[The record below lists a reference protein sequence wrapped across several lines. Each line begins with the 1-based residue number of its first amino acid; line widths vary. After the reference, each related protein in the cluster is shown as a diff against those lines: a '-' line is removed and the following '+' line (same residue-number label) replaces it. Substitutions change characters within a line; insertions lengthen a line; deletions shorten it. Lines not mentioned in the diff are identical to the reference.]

1 MNKLEK
7 RKILSFL
14 IKNID
19 QFSFSEIKR
28 AKIFEKNKT
37 YRYSQDKEISEII
50 IAYFFEQNIENLLS
64 QSVKIKEIKSIT
76 LKIKN
81 LLEYQLQHDFEKKQ
95 FLKKVFL
102 FLITEKKF
110 SQMLDYFFKA
120 SSMMWKIA
128 GDTSDD
134 INYYTKRIILS
145 SVYSKI
151 FIKMMSCS
159 SYDQK
164 DIIEDIDN
172 SLDKVKKF
180 NDFKSKLNLSNIL
193 TGLKNFDFTS
203 KKTGRGF

>member
-7 RKILSFL
+7 KKILNFL
-14 IKNID
+14 LKNID

-50 IAYFFEQNIENLLS
+50 IAYFFEQNIENLRS

-159 SYDQK
+159 SYNQK
-164 DIIEDIDN
+164 DIIKDIDN
-172 SLDKVKKF
+172 SLDKVRKF
-180 NDFKSKLNLSNIL
+180 NDFKSKLNLSNIFA
-193 TGLKNFDFTS
+193 GLKNFDFTS

>member
-7 RKILSFL
+7 RKILNFL
-14 IKNID
+14 LKNID
-19 QFSFSEIKR
+19 QFSFSEVKR

-50 IAYFFEQNIENLLS
+50 IAYFFEQNIENLHS

-159 SYDQK
+159 AYDQK
-164 DIIEDIDN
+164 DIIKDIDN
-172 SLDKVKKF
+172 SLDKVRKF
-180 NDFKSKLNLSNIL
+180 NDFKSKLNLSNIFA
-193 TGLKNFDFTS
+193 GLKNFDFTS

>member
-7 RKILSFL
+7 RKILNFL
-14 IKNID
+14 LKNTD

-37 YRYSQDKEISEII
+37 YRYLQDKEISETI
-50 IAYFFEQNIENLLS
+50 IAYFFEQNIENLHS

-151 FIKMMSCS
+151 FIKMISCS
-159 SYDQK
+159 AYDQK

-172 SLDKVKKF
+172 SLDKVRKF

-193 TGLKNFDFTS
+193 AGLKNFDFTS

>member
-7 RKILSFL
+7 RKILNFL
-14 IKNID
+14 LKNTD

-50 IAYFFEQNIENLLS
+50 IAYFFEQNIENLRS

-159 SYDQK
+159 AYDQK
-164 DIIEDIDN
+164 DIIKDIDN
-172 SLDKVKKF
+172 SLDKVRKF

-193 TGLKNFDFTS
+193 AGLKNFDFTS

>member
-7 RKILSFL
+7 KKILNFL
-14 IKNID
+14 LKNID

-50 IAYFFEQNIENLLS
+50 IAYFFEQNIENLRS

-81 LLEYQLQHDFEKKQ
+81 LLEYQLQHDFEKKK

-159 SYDQK
+159 AYDQK
-164 DIIEDIDN
+164 DIIKDIDN
-172 SLDKVKKF
+172 SLEKVRKF
-180 NDFKSKLNLSNIL
+180 NDFKSKLNLSNIFA
-193 TGLKNFDFTS
+193 GLKNFDFTS

>member
-7 RKILSFL
+7 RKILNFL
-14 IKNID
+14 LKNTD

-37 YRYSQDKEISEII
+37 YRYSQDKEISETI
-50 IAYFFEQNIENLLS
+50 IAYFFEQNIENLHS

-81 LLEYQLQHDFEKKQ
+81 LLKYQLQHDFEKKQ
-95 FLKKVFL
+95 FLKKAFL

-128 GDTSDD
+128 GDTSGD

-159 SYDQK
+159 AYDQK
-164 DIIEDIDN
+164 DIIKDIDN
-172 SLDKVKKF
+172 SLDKVRKF

-193 TGLKNFDFTS
+193 AGLKNFDFTS

>member
-7 RKILSFL
+7 RKILNFL
-14 IKNID
+14 LKNTD

-50 IAYFFEQNIENLLS
+50 IAYFFEQNIENLRS

-159 SYDQK
+159 AYDQK
-164 DIIEDIDN
+164 DIIKDIDN
-172 SLDKVKKF
+172 SLDKVRKF
-180 NDFKSKLNLSNIL
+180 NDFKSKLNLSNIFA
-193 TGLKNFDFTS
+193 GLKNFDFTS

>member
-7 RKILSFL
+7 RKILNFL
-14 IKNID
+14 LKNTD

-37 YRYSQDKEISEII
+37 YRYSQDKEISETI
-50 IAYFFEQNIENLLS
+50 IAYFFEQNIENLRS

-151 FIKMMSCS
+151 FIKMISCS
-159 SYDQK
+159 GYDQK
-164 DIIEDIDN
+164 DIIKDIDN
-172 SLDKVKKF
+172 SLDKVRKF

-193 TGLKNFDFTS
+193 AGLKNFDFTS

>member
-7 RKILSFL
+7 KKILNFL
-14 IKNID
+14 LKNTE
-19 QFSFSEIKR
+19 QFSFSKIKQT
-28 AKIFEKNKT
+28 KIFKKNKT
-37 YRYSQDKEISEII
+37 FRYSQDKEISESII
-50 IAYFFEQNIENLLS
+50 SYFFEQNIENLLS
-64 QSVKIKEIKSIT
+64 QSVGIKEIKSIT

-81 LLEYQLQHDFEKKQ
+81 LLEYQLQNDFEKKQ

-110 SQMLDYFFKA
+110 SQILDYFFKT
-120 SSMMWKIA
+120 SSTMWNIA

-151 FIKMMSCS
+151 FIKIISCS
-159 SYDQK
+159 GYDKK
-164 DIIEDIDN
+164 DIIKDIDN
-172 SLDKVKKF
+172 SLDKVRKF
-180 NDFKSKLNLSNIL
+180 NNLKSKLNLSNIL
-193 TGLKNFDFTS
+193 SGLKNFDFAS

>member
-7 RKILSFL
+7 KKILNFL
-14 IKNID
+14 LKNTE
-19 QFSFSEIKR
+19 QFSFSEIR
-28 AKIFEKNKT
+28 QTKIFKKNKT
-37 YRYSQDKEISEII
+37 FRYSQDKEISEII
-50 IAYFFEQNIENLLS
+50 ISYFFEQNIENLLS
-64 QSVKIKEIKSIT
+64 QSVGIKEIKSIT

-110 SQMLDYFFKA
+110 SQMLDYFFKT
-120 SSMMWKIA
+120 SSTMWNIA

-151 FIKMMSCS
+151 FIKIISCS
-159 SYDQK
+159 GYDKK
-164 DIIEDIDN
+164 DIIKDIDN
-172 SLDKVKKF
+172 SLDKVRKF
-180 NDFKSKLNLSNIL
+180 NNLKSKLNLSNIL
-193 TGLKNFDFTS
+193 SGLKNFDFTS

>member
-7 RKILSFL
+7 RKILNFL
-14 IKNID
+14 LKNTD

-37 YRYSQDKEISEII
+37 YRYLQDKEISETI
-50 IAYFFEQNIENLLS
+50 IAYFFEQNVENLRS

-151 FIKMMSCS
+151 FLKMMSCS

-164 DIIEDIDN
+164 DITKDIDN
-172 SLDKVKKF
+172 SLDKVRKF

-193 TGLKNFDFTS
+193 AGLKNFDFTS

>member
-151 FIKMMSCS
+151 FIKMISCS

-172 SLDKVKKF
+172 SLDKVRKF

>member
-1 MNKLEK
+1 MHKLEK
-7 RKILSFL
+7 KKILNFL
-14 IKNID
+14 LKNID

-50 IAYFFEQNIENLLS
+50 IAYFFEQNIENLRS
-64 QSVKIKEIKSIT
+64 QSVKFKEIKSIT

-110 SQMLDYFFKA
+110 SQMLDYFFKT

-159 SYDQK
+159 AYDQK
-164 DIIEDIDN
+164 EIIKDIDN
-172 SLDKVKKF
+172 SLEKVRKF
-180 NDFKSKLNLSNIL
+180 NDFKSKLNLSNIFA
-193 TGLKNFDFTS
+193 GLKNFDFTS
-203 KKTGRGF
+203 KKAGRGF

>member
-1 MNKLEK
+1 MNKFEK
-7 RKILSFL
+7 KKILNFL
-14 IKNID
+14 LKNTE
-19 QFSFSEIKR
+19 QFSFSEIR
-28 AKIFEKNKT
+28 QTKIFKKNKT
-37 YRYSQDKEISEII
+37 FRYSQDKEISEII
-50 IAYFFEQNIENLLS
+50 ISYFFEQNIENLLS
-64 QSVKIKEIKSIT
+64 QSVGIKEIKSIT

-110 SQMLDYFFKA
+110 SQMLDYFFKT
-120 SSMMWKIA
+120 SSTMWNIA

-151 FIKMMSCS
+151 FIKIISCS
-159 SYDQK
+159 GYDKK
-164 DIIEDIDN
+164 DIIKDIDN
-172 SLDKVKKF
+172 SLDKVRKF
-180 NDFKSKLNLSNIL
+180 NNLKSKLNLSNIL
-193 TGLKNFDFTS
+193 SGLKNFDFTS

>member
-7 RKILSFL
+7 RKILNFL
-14 IKNID
+14 LKNTD
-19 QFSFSEIKR
+19 QFSFSEVKR

-50 IAYFFEQNIENLLS
+50 IAYFFEQNIENLRS

-159 SYDQK
+159 AYDQK
-164 DIIEDIDN
+164 DIIKDIDN
-172 SLDKVKKF
+172 SLDKVRKF

-193 TGLKNFDFTS
+193 AGLKNFDFTS

>member
-1 MNKLEK
+1 MNKFEK
-7 RKILSFL
+7 KKILNFL
-14 IKNID
+14 LKNTE
-19 QFSFSEIKR
+19 QFSFSEIR
-28 AKIFEKNKT
+28 QTKIFKKNKT
-37 YRYSQDKEISEII
+37 FRYSQDKEISEII
-50 IAYFFEQNIENLLS
+50 ISYFFEQNIENLLS
-64 QSVKIKEIKSIT
+64 QSVGIKEIKSIT

-110 SQMLDYFFKA
+110 SQMLDYFFKT
-120 SSMMWKIA
+120 SSTMWNIA

-151 FIKMMSCS
+151 FIKIISCS
-159 SYDQK
+159 GYDKK
-164 DIIEDIDN
+164 DIIKDIDN
-172 SLDKVKKF
+172 SLDKVRKF
-180 NDFKSKLNLSNIL
+180 NNLKSKLNLSNIL
-193 TGLKNFDFTS
+193 SGLKNFDFTL

>member
-7 RKILSFL
+7 RKILNFL
-14 IKNID
+14 LKNTD

-50 IAYFFEQNIENLLS
+50 IAYFFEQNIENLCS
-64 QSVKIKEIKSIT
+64 QIVKIKEIKSIT

-128 GDTSDD
+128 GDTSDY

-151 FIKMMSCS
+151 FIKMISCS
-159 SYDQK
+159 AYDQK

-172 SLDKVKKF
+172 SLDKVRKF

-193 TGLKNFDFTS
+193 AGLKNFDFTS

>member
-7 RKILSFL
+7 KKILNFL
-14 IKNID
+14 LKNID

-50 IAYFFEQNIENLLS
+50 IAYFFEQNIENLRS

-164 DIIEDIDN
+164 DIIKDIDN
-172 SLDKVKKF
+172 SLDKVRKF
-180 NDFKSKLNLSNIL
+180 NDFKSKLNLSNIFA
-193 TGLKNFDFTS
+193 GLKNFDFTS